1 MNILITGGSG
11 FLGAKLARTLLRR
24 GHLDGRSIRH
34 LTLVDQFPL
43 PSDLAEN
50 PDVTGLVGDLA
61 LQCTVLKEQSFDA
74 VFHLASAVSAECE
87 ADFDLGLRS
96 NLDATRSLL
105 DALRYRFHQTGHQ
118 ARLIFSS
125 SGGIF
130 GSDPARPM
138 PTVIRDE
145 TYPMPQSSYGTHKFM
160 LEQLV
165 ADYSR
170 KGYIEGRSVRLMT
183 VSVRPGK
190 PNGAASSFFSGII
203 REPIAGIPS
212 SYPVPLSTR
221 HGISSPD
228 NTIDGIIKVFEVTP
242 EQFGGRMAL
251 NMPAI
256 SVTVGEM
263 LDALEKV
270 CGANVRALVTH
281 QPDPAVEKIV
291 LGWPTHWENKR
302 SLAMGLKVDESFES
316 IIEQYLMTRVL
327 QY

>member
-11 FLGAKLARTLLRR
+11 FLGSKLARTLLLR
-24 GHLDGRSIRH
+24 GHLNGESITH
-34 LTLVDQFPL
+34 MTLADQFPL
-43 PSDLAEN
+43 PSDLAAK
-50 PDVTGLVGDLA
+50 PYVTGLVGSL
-61 LQCTVLKEQSFDA
+61 LSQCEALKEQSFDA
-74 VFHLASAVSAECE
+74 VFHLASAVSGECE

-96 NLDATRSLL
+96 NLDSTRALL
-105 DALRYRFHQTGHQ
+105 DALRYRFTTMGHK
-118 ARLIFSS
+118 AKLVFSS

-130 GSDPARPM
+130 GSDPVRAM
-138 PTVIRDE
+138 PKVITDE

-203 REPIAGIPS
+203 REPIAGVAS
-212 SYPVPLSTR
+212 SYPVPLTTR

-228 NTIDGIIKVFEVTP
+228 NTIDGIIKVFEAST

-263 LDALEKV
+263 LDALQKV
-270 CGANVRALVTH
+270 CGDKVRALVTH
-281 QPDPAVEKIV
+281 QPDAAVEKIV

-302 SLAMGLKVDESFES
+302 SLAMGLKADESFEV
-316 IIEQYLMTRVL
+316 IIRQYLDS
-327 QY
+327 QI

>member
-11 FLGAKLARTLLRR
+11 FLGSKLARTLIAR
-24 GHLDGRSIRH
+24 GHLDGKSISKI
-34 LTLVDQFPL
+34 TLADQFPA
-43 PSDLAEN
+43 PADLAAN
-50 PDVTGLVGDLA
+50 PSVTGLTGALI
-61 LQCTVLKEQSFDA
+61 LQCEALKEQSFDA
-74 VFHLASAVSAECE
+74 VFHLASAVSGECE

-96 NLDATRSLL
+96 NLDSTRALL
-105 DALRYRFHQTGHQ
+105 DALRHRFTTTGHK
-118 ARLIFSS
+118 AKLIFSS

-130 GSDPARPM
+130 GSDPARSM
-138 PTVIRDE
+138 SSVMTDE

-203 REPIAGIPS
+203 REPIAGIAS

-228 NTIDGIIKVFEVTP
+228 NTIGGIIQVFEATS

-256 SVTVGEM
+256 SVAVGEM
-263 LDALEKV
+263 LEALEKV
-270 CGANVRALVTH
+270 CGKSVRNLVTH
-281 QPDPAVEKIV
+281 APDPLVEKIV
-291 LGWPTHWENKR
+291 LGWPSQWENKR
-302 SLAMGLKVDESFES
+302 SLAMGLKADESFEA
-316 IIEQYLMTRVL
+316 IIKQYLAQL
-327 QY
+327 SSA

>member
-11 FLGAKLARTLLRR
+11 FLGSKLARKLLARSS
-24 GHLDGRSIRH
+24 LDGKMI
-34 LTLVDQFPL
+34 TKITIADQFP
-43 PSDLAEN
+43 PPADLALN
-50 PDVTGLVGDLA
+50 PIVTGLTGTLIS
-61 LQCTVLKEQSFDA
+61 QCEAFKDQSFDA
-74 VFHLASAVSAECE
+74 VFHLASAVSGECE

-96 NLDATRSLL
+96 NLDSTRALL
-105 DALRYRFHQTGHQ
+105 DALRYRFTTTGHK
-118 ARLIFSS
+118 AKLIFSS

-130 GSDPARPM
+130 GSDPARAM
-138 PTVIRDE
+138 PSRITDD

-203 REPIAGIPS
+203 REPIAGIAS

-228 NTIDGIIKVFEVTP
+228 NTIDGIIKVFEATT

-251 NMPAI
+251 NMPAL

-263 LDALEKV
+263 LDALERV
-270 CGANVRALVTH
+270 CGAKVRALVTH
-281 QPDPAVEKIV
+281 QPDPLVEKIV
-291 LGWPTHWENKR
+291 LGWPTDWENKR
-302 SLAMGLKVDESFES
+302 SLAMGLKADESFEA
-316 IIEQYLMTRVL
+316 IIQQYLAAL
-327 QY
+327 